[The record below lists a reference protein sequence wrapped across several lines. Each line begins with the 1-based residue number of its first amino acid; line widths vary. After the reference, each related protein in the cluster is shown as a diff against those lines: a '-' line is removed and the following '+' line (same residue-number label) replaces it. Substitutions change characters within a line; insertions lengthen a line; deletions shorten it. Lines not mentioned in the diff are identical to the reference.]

1 MDRGGGRTD
10 IILSVNMGLKKKSK
24 SHSKCK
30 FPFWYCV
37 WGRMT
42 ASANQDSVLIIKDI
56 LNYIIKNRY
65 FFFFHFI
72 SKASFK

>member
-1 MDRGGGRTD
+1 MDGGN
-10 IILSVNMGLKKKSK
+10 IILPVNMDLKKKSK
-24 SHSKCK
+24 SYSKYK

-37 WGRMT
+37 WGWMT
-42 ASANQDSVLIIKDI
+42 ASANQDSVLIIKDF

-65 FFFFHFI
+65 FFFHFI

>member
-1 MDRGGGRTD
+1 MDGGN
-10 IILSVNMGLKKKSK
+10 IILPVNMDLKKKSK
-24 SHSKCK
+24 SYSKYK

-37 WGRMT
+37 WGWMT
-42 ASANQDSVLIIKDI
+42 ASANQDSVLIIKDF